1 MKIPAVLM
9 FVLTGVWSAA
19 ASTPEPAATPEQIN
33 GLAGVPLFSG
43 EHMIWE
49 EDADAVAKRLRLPRE
64 SLTTNDASYRIYPP
78 EDATI
83 FGRRAYSVAMSARGG
98 KPTALSV
105 IFANKGDSVGQ
116 FAPSAPGRLP
126 PRVPSSVLRDYR
138 KAISEDE
145 KAITEAL
152 TSLIGAPRAQ
162 KLSQGSKL
170 QEKALRWDWNGH
182 AILLVSVRDEYA
194 AVRIVPTTEL
204 DAPEGVERIKDRDLK
219 GQLAE
224 RVERRPNGD
233 VILRDLPMVDQGPK
247 GFSVP
252 ATMERMLRY
261 LGIPADMY
269 MLAMAANTQPG
280 GGTTIR
286 DVLWAVSDP
295 VRRAGRKVVPETG
308 RPDINRVAKWIESGL
323 PILWAIAT
331 SDAVDS
337 RINEHA
343 AARTKVADWE
353 EWSASLKPARQNA
366 RKLARAGD
374 QGHVCLIIGFNRET
388 GELALSDSWGPGS
401 AERWITI
408 EEAAAISQGA
418 MAVVSW

>member
-1 MKIPAVLM
+1 MKN
-9 FVLTGVWSAA
+9 SAA
-19 ASTPEPAATPEQIN
+19 LVFLLAGAWAVAGSSPVAPATPEQMN
-33 GLAGVPLFSG
+33 ELAGIPLFSA
-43 EHMIWE
+43 ERMIWE
-49 EDADAVAKRLRLPRE
+49 EDAAAVAKRLHLAQE
-64 SLTTNDASYRIYPP
+64 SLTTRDASYRIYPP
-78 EDATI
+78 ADAKI
-83 FGRRAYSVAMSARGG
+83 FGRRPYSAALSARDGRPAG
-98 KPTALSV
+98 LSI

-116 FAPSAPGRLP
+116 FVPSAPGRLP

-145 KAITEAL
+145 KAITEVL
-152 TSLIGAPRAQ
+152 SSVLGAPRAQ
-162 KLSQGSKL
+162 KISQGTKL

-194 AVRIVPTTEL
+194 AVRIAPVSEL
-204 DAPEGVERIKDRDLK
+204 DASEGVERVRDRDLK
-219 GQLAE
+219 AQLAE
-224 RVERRPNGD
+224 RVERRSNGD

-247 GFSVP
+247 GFCVP

-280 GGTTIR
+280 GGTSIR

-295 VRRAGRKVVPETG
+295 VRRAGRKIVPESG
-308 RPDINRVAKWIESGL
+308 RPDINRVSKWIESGL

-331 SDAVDS
+331 SDAVDA
-337 RINEHA
+337 RINEHT
-343 AARTKVADWE
+343 AARAKVTDWK

-366 RKLARAGD
+366 RKLAREGD
-374 QGHVCLIIGFNRET
+374 QGHVCLITGFNRET